1 MSSIVTDK
9 GIVHYEVDGR
19 GKPLVFLHGWL
30 GSWGVWRDTMRAI
43 SGLHQYKIYALDFW
57 GFGDSAKKSAPFF
70 TISSYVFMVDQFME
84 IMGIAQA
91 PVIGHSM
98 GGTVSMNLALE
109 HSSRVEKVVV
119 IGSPMRGSSLN
130 ILLKL
135 AGHQFIASLVWSN
148 LDLLRLGLRIFSS
161 QLAKDG
167 PKLYKMIERD
177 LSRTT
182 VEAFWWSIA
191 SLRDINLQPYLSQ
204 IKVPTLAIYGQKDNI
219 VHPSQA
225 SVIDEQVKGA
235 RVEWMNDS
243 KHFPMLDEP
252 ERFTSV
258 LLDFLAS

>member
-1 MSSIVTDK
+1 MLTISSL
-9 GIVHYEVDGR
+9 R
-19 GKPLVFLHGWL
+19 
-30 GSWGVWRDTMRAI
+30 
-43 SGLHQYKIYALDFW
+43 QYKIYALDFW

-98 GGTVSMNLALE
+98 GGTVAMNLALE
-109 HSSRVEKVVV
+109 HPSRVEKVIV
-119 IGSPMRGSSLN
+119 IGSPMIGSSLN

-148 LDLLRLGLRIFSS
+148 LDLLRLGLKIFSF

-167 PKLYKMIERD
+167 PKLYRMVEKD

-191 SLRDINLQPYLSQ
+191 SLRDINLQPHLGQ
-204 IKVPTLAIYGQKDNI
+204 IKVPTLAIYGKKDNI

-225 SVIDEQVKGA
+225 KIIGEQVKGA
-235 RVEWMNDS
+235 QVEWMNGS

-252 ERFTSV
+252 ERFVSV
-258 LLDFLAS
+258 LLDFLAL

>member
-1 MSSIVTDK
+1 LSSIVTDK

-30 GSWGVWRDTMRAI
+30 GSWDVWRDTMLTI
-43 SGLHQYKIYALDFW
+43 SSLRQYKIYALDFW
-57 GFGDSAKKSAPFF
+57 GFGDSAKKSAPFL

-98 GGTVSMNLALE
+98 GGTVAMNLALE
-109 HSSRVEKVVV
+109 HPSRVEKVVV
-119 IGSPMRGSSLN
+119 IGSPMIGSSLN

-161 QLAKDG
+161 QWAKDG
-167 PKLYKMIERD
+167 QKLYSMIKED
-177 LSRTT
+177 LSQTT
-182 VEAFWWSIA
+182 VEAFRRSIA
-191 SLRDINLQPYLSQ
+191 SLREINLKPYLSQ
-204 IKVPTLAIYGQKDNI
+204 IKVPTLAIYGKKDNI

-225 SVIDEQVKGA
+225 RIIGEQVRDA
-235 RVEWMNDS
+235 RVEWMNGS

-252 ERFTSV
+252 EQFTKV

>member
-1 MSSIVTDK
+1 LSSIVTDK

-30 GSWGVWRDTMRAI
+30 GSWGVWRDTMLTI
-43 SGLHQYKIYALDFW
+43 SDLRQYKIYALDFW

-98 GGTVSMNLALE
+98 GGTVAINLALE
-109 HSSRVEKVVV
+109 HPSRVEKVAV
-119 IGSPMRGSSLN
+119 IGSPMIGSSLN

-148 LDLLRLGLRIFSS
+148 LALLRLGLRMFSP

-167 PKLYKMIERD
+167 PKLYKMIEGD

-182 VEAFWWSIA
+182 AEAFWWSIA
-191 SLRDINLQPYLSQ
+191 SLRDIDLQPHLSQ
-204 IKVPTLAIYGQKDNI
+204 IKAPTLAIYGKKDNI

-225 SVIDEQVKGA
+225 RIIGEQIKGA
-235 RVEWMNDS
+235 RVEWMNGS

-252 ERFTSV
+252 EQFTKV

>member
-1 MSSIVTDK
+1 LSSIVTDK

-30 GSWGVWRDTMRAI
+30 GSWGVWRSTMLTI
-43 SGLHQYKIYALDFW
+43 SDLRQYKIYALDFW
-57 GFGDSAKKSAPFF
+57 GFGDSAKRSAPFF
-70 TISSYVFMVDQFME
+70 TVSSYVFMVDQFME

-91 PVIGHSM
+91 PMIGHSM
-98 GGTVSMNLALE
+98 GGTVAMNLALE
-109 HSSRVEKVVV
+109 HPSRVEKVIV
-119 IGSPMRGSSLN
+119 IGSPMIGSSLN

-135 AGHQFIASLVWSN
+135 AGRQFIASLVWSN
-148 LDLLRLGLRIFSS
+148 LGLLRLGLRIFSS
-161 QLAKDG
+161 QLARDG
-167 PKLYKMIERD
+167 SKLYRMIEKD
-177 LSRTT
+177 LSQTT

-191 SLRDINLQPYLSQ
+191 SLREINLKPYLSQ
-204 IKVPTLAIYGQKDNI
+204 IKVPTLAVCGTKDNI

-225 SVIDEQVKGA
+225 RIIGEQVKGA
-235 RVEWMNDS
+235 QVEWMEGS

>member
-1 MSSIVTDK
+1 MLT
-9 GIVHYEVDGR
+9 
-19 GKPLVFLHGWL
+19 
-30 GSWGVWRDTMRAI
+30 I

-57 GFGDSAKKSAPFF
+57 GFGDSAKKGATSF

-91 PVIGHSM
+91 PVVGHSM
-98 GGTVSMNLALE
+98 GGTVAMSLALE
-109 HSSRVEKVVV
+109 HPSRVKKVVV
-119 IGSPMRGSSLN
+119 IDSPMIGSSLN

-135 AGHQFIASLVWSN
+135 AGYPFIASLVWSN
-148 LDLLRLGLRIFSS
+148 PGLLRLGLRVLSS
-161 QLAKDG
+161 QWAKDG
-167 PKLYKMIERD
+167 PKLYRMIERD
-177 LSRTT
+177 LSQMT

-191 SLRDINLQPYLSQ
+191 SLRDINLQPDLSQ
-204 IKVPTLAIYGQKDNI
+204 ITMPTLAIHGKKDNI

-225 SVIDEQVKGA
+225 SMIGEQVKGA
-235 RVEWMNDS
+235 RVEWMNGS

>member
-19 GKPLVFLHGWL
+19 GKPIVFLHGWL
-30 GSWGVWRDTMRAI
+30 GSWGVWRDTMLTI
-43 SGLHQYKIYALDFW
+43 SGLHQHKIYALDFW
-57 GFGDSAKKSAPFF
+57 GFGDSAKKSARFF

-84 IMGIAQA
+84 LMGIAQA

-98 GGTVSMNLALE
+98 GGTVAMNLALE
-109 HSSRVEKVVV
+109 HPSRVEKVIV
-119 IGSPMRGSSLN
+119 IDSPMVGSSLN

-135 AGHQFIASLVWSN
+135 AGYQFIASLVWSN
-148 LDLLRLGLRIFSS
+148 LDLLRLGLRIFSP
-161 QLAKDG
+161 LWAKDG
-167 PKLYKMIERD
+167 LKLYRMIERD
-177 LSRTT
+177 LSQMT
-182 VEAFWWSIA
+182 VEAFFWSIA

-204 IKVPTLAIYGQKDNI
+204 IKVPTLAIYGSKDNI
-219 VHPSQA
+219 VRPSQA
-225 SVIDEQVKGA
+225 KIIDEQIKGA

-243 KHFPMLDEP
+243 KHYPMLDEP

>member
-30 GSWGVWRDTMRAI
+30 GSWGVWRDTMLTI

-57 GFGDSAKKSAPFF
+57 GFGDSAKRSAPFF
-70 TISSYVFMVDQFME
+70 TVSSYVSMVDQFME

-98 GGTVSMNLALE
+98 GGTVAMNLALE
-109 HSSRVEKVVV
+109 HPSRVEKVIV
-119 IGSPMRGSSLN
+119 IGSPMIGSSLN

-148 LDLLRLGLRIFSS
+148 LGLLRLGLRIFSS
-161 QLAKDG
+161 QLARDG
-167 PKLYKMIERD
+167 MKLYRMIEKD

-191 SLRDINLQPYLSQ
+191 SLREVNLEPYLSQ
-204 IKVPTLAIYGQKDNI
+204 LEVPTLAICGAKDNI
-219 VHPSQA
+219 VEPSQA
-225 SVIDEQVKGA
+225 RIIGEQIKDA
-235 RVEWMNDS
+235 RVAWMEGS

-252 ERFTSV
+252 ERFTNV
-258 LLDFLAS
+258 LLDFLSS

>member
-9 GIVHYEVDGR
+9 GIVHYEVDGH

-30 GSWGVWRDTMRAI
+30 GSWGVWRDTMLTI
-43 SGLHQYKIYALDFW
+43 SDLRQYKIYALDFW
-57 GFGDSAKKSAPFF
+57 GFGDSAKKSASFF
-70 TISSYVFMVDQFME
+70 NISSYVFMVDQFME

-98 GGTVSMNLALE
+98 GGTVAMNLALE
-109 HSSRVEKVVV
+109 HPSRVEKIVV
-119 IGSPMRGSSLN
+119 IGSPMIGSSLN

-135 AGHQFIASLVWSN
+135 AGHQFIASLAWSN

-161 QLAKDG
+161 QWAKDG
-167 PKLYKMIERD
+167 PKLYRMIEGD

-182 VEAFWWSIA
+182 VEAFWWSMA
-191 SLRDINLQPYLSQ
+191 SLRDINLQPHLGQ
-204 IKVPTLAIYGQKDNI
+204 IKVPTLAIYGKKDNI

-225 SVIDEQVKGA
+225 KIIGEQVKGA
-235 RVEWMNDS
+235 RVEWMDGS

-252 ERFTSV
+252 ERFINV
-258 LLDFLAS
+258 LLDFLAL

>member
-30 GSWGVWRDTMRAI
+30 GSWGVWRDTMLTI

-57 GFGDSAKKSAPFF
+57 GFGDSAKKSSASF

-98 GGTVSMNLALE
+98 GGTVAINLALE
-109 HSSRVEKVVV
+109 HPSRVEKVVV
-119 IGSPMRGSSLN
+119 IDAPMIGSSLN

-135 AGHQFIASLVWSN
+135 AGHKFIASLVWSH
-148 LDLLRLGLRIFSS
+148 LGLLRLGLRICSS
-161 QLAKDG
+161 QWAEDG
-167 PKLYKMIERD
+167 PKLYRMIEKD
-177 LSRTT
+177 LSRMT

-191 SLRDINLQPYLSQ
+191 SLREINLKPYLSQ
-204 IKVPTLAIYGQKDNI
+204 IKVPTLAIYGKKDN
-219 VHPSQA
+219 VVNPSQA
-225 SVIDEQVKGA
+225 TIIGEQVKDA
-235 RVEWMNDS
+235 RVEWMNGS
-243 KHFPMLDEP
+243 RHFPMLDEP
-252 ERFTSV
+252 ERFISV

>member
-1 MSSIVTDK
+1 LSSIVTDK

-30 GSWGVWRDTMRAI
+30 GSWDVWRHTMLSI
-43 SGLHQYKIYALDFW
+43 SSLRQYKIYALDFW

-84 IMGIAQA
+84 IMGIAQV

-98 GGTVSMNLALE
+98 GGTVAMNLALE
-109 HSSRVEKVVV
+109 HPSRVEKVVV
-119 IGSPMRGSSLN
+119 IGSPMIGSSLN

-135 AGHQFIASLVWSN
+135 AGHQFVASLVWSN
-148 LDLLRLGLRIFSS
+148 LDLLRLGLKIFSS
-161 QLAKDG
+161 QWAKDG
-167 PKLYKMIERD
+167 PKLYRMIEKD

-191 SLRDINLQPYLSQ
+191 SLREINLKPYLSQ
-204 IKVPTLAIYGQKDNI
+204 IKVPTLAVYGKKDNI

-225 SVIDEQVKGA
+225 RIIGEQVEGA
-235 RVEWMNDS
+235 RVEWMNGS

>member
-30 GSWGVWRDTMRAI
+30 GSWGVWREIMLTI
-43 SGLHQYKIYALDFW
+43 SSLRRYKIYALDFW

-70 TISSYVFMVDQFME
+70 TVPSYVFMVDQFME

-98 GGTVSMNLALE
+98 GGTVAMNLALE
-109 HSSRVEKVVV
+109 HPSRVEKVVV
-119 IGSPMRGSSLN
+119 IGSPMVGSSLN

-148 LDLLRLGLRIFSS
+148 LGLLRLGLRLFSS
-161 QLAKDG
+161 RLAKDG
-167 PKLYKMIERD
+167 PKLYRMIEKD
-177 LSRTT
+177 LSQTT

-191 SLRDINLQPYLSQ
+191 SLRDINLQPYLNQ
-204 IKVPTLAIYGQKDNI
+204 VQVPTLAIYGRKDNI

-225 SVIDEQVKGA
+225 GIIGEEIRDA

>member
-1 MSSIVTDK
+1 MLTISS
-9 GIVHYEVDGR
+9 
-19 GKPLVFLHGWL
+19 
-30 GSWGVWRDTMRAI
+30 
-43 SGLHQYKIYALDFW
+43 LHQYKIYALDFW
-57 GFGDSAKKSAPFF
+57 GFGDSAKKSAPSF

-98 GGTVSMNLALE
+98 GGTVAMSLALE
-109 HSSRVEKVVV
+109 HPSRVEKVVV
-119 IGSPMRGSSLN
+119 IGAPMIGNSLN

-135 AGHQFIASLVWSN
+135 AGHQFIASLVWNN
-148 LDLLRLGLRIFSS
+148 LDLLRLGMRILSS
-161 QLAKDG
+161 QWAKDG
-167 PKLYKMIERD
+167 PKLYRMLAKD

-191 SLRDINLQPYLSQ
+191 SLRDINLQPHLRQ
-204 IKVPTLAIYGQKDNI
+204 IEMPTLAIHGKKDNI
-219 VHPSQA
+219 VNPSQA
-225 SVIDEQVKGA
+225 SIIGEQVKSA
-235 RVEWMNDS
+235 RVEWMNGS

>member
-30 GSWGVWRDTMRAI
+30 GSWDVWRDTMLTI
-43 SGLHQYKIYALDFW
+43 SSLHQYKIYALDFW
-57 GFGDSAKKSAPFF
+57 GFGDSAKKSASFF
-70 TISSYVFMVDQFME
+70 NVSSYVFMVDQFME
-84 IMGIAQA
+84 IMGIVQA

-98 GGTVSMNLALE
+98 GGTVAMNLALE
-109 HSSRVEKVVV
+109 HPSRVEKVVV
-119 IGSPMRGSSLN
+119 IGSPMIGRSLN

-148 LDLLRLGLRIFSS
+148 LDLLRLGLRILSS
-161 QLAKDG
+161 QWARDGPRLYRMLAK
-167 PKLYKMIERD
+167 D

-191 SLRDINLQPYLSQ
+191 SLRGVNLRPFLSQ
-204 IKVPTLAIYGQKDNI
+204 IEVPTLAIYGKKDNI

-225 SVIDEQVKGA
+225 NVIGEQVKGA
-235 RVEWMNDS
+235 RVEWMNGS

-252 ERFTSV
+252 EKFTKV

>member
-19 GKPLVFLHGWL
+19 GQPLVLLHGWL
-30 GSWGVWRDTMRAI
+30 GSWDVWRDTMLTI
-43 SGLHQYKIYALDFW
+43 SDLRQYKIYALDFW
-57 GFGDSAKKSAPFF
+57 GFGDSAKKSAPSF

-91 PVIGHSM
+91 LMIGHSM
-98 GGTVSMNLALE
+98 GGTVAMNLALE
-109 HSSRVEKVVV
+109 HPSRVEKVVV
-119 IGSPMRGSSLN
+119 IDSPMIGSSLN

-135 AGHQFIASLVWSN
+135 AGHQIIASLVWSN
-148 LDLLRLGLRIFSS
+148 PGLLRLGLRILSP
-161 QLAKDG
+161 QWAKDG
-167 PKLYKMIERD
+167 PKLYRMLARD

-204 IKVPTLAIYGQKDNI
+204 IRVPTLAIHGKKDNI

-225 SVIDEQVKGA
+225 SIIDEQIAGA
-235 RVEWMNDS
+235 QVEWMNRS

>member
-30 GSWGVWRDTMRAI
+30 GSWDVWRDTMLTI
-43 SGLHQYKIYALDFW
+43 SSLRQYKIYALDFW
-57 GFGDSAKKSAPFF
+57 GFGDSAKKSAPSF

-98 GGTVSMNLALE
+98 GGTVAMKLALE
-109 HSSRVEKVVV
+109 HPSRVEKVVV
-119 IGSPMRGSSLN
+119 IGSPMVGSSLN

-135 AGHQFIASLVWSN
+135 AGHKLIADLIWSN
-148 LDLLRLGLRIFSS
+148 LDLLRLGLRIFSC
-161 QLAKDG
+161 QWAKDG
-167 PKLYKMIERD
+167 QKLYSMIKED

-182 VEAFWWSIA
+182 VEAFRRSIA
-191 SLRDINLQPYLSQ
+191 SLREINLKPYLSQ
-204 IKVPTLAIYGQKDNI
+204 IQVPTLAIYGRKDNI
-219 VHPSQA
+219 VDPSQA
-225 SVIDEQVKGA
+225 MVIGEQVKGT
-235 RVEWMNDS
+235 RVEWMNGS

-258 LLDFLAS
+258 LLDFLTS

>member
-1 MSSIVTDK
+1 LSSIVTDK

-30 GSWGVWRDTMRAI
+30 GSWDVWRDTMRTI
-43 SGLHQYKIYALDFW
+43 SGLRQYKIYALDFW
-57 GFGDSAKKSAPFF
+57 GFGDSAKKSASFF

-98 GGTVSMNLALE
+98 GGTVAMNLALE
-109 HSSRVEKVVV
+109 HPSRVEKVIV
-119 IGSPMRGSSLN
+119 IGSPMIGSSLN

-135 AGHQFIASLVWSN
+135 AGHKFIAYLVWNN

-161 QLAKDG
+161 QSAKDG
-167 PKLYKMIERD
+167 QKLYSMIKED

-182 VEAFWWSIA
+182 VEAFRRSIA
-191 SLRDINLQPYLSQ
+191 SLREINLKPYLSQ
-204 IKVPTLAIYGQKDNI
+204 IQVPTLAIYGKKDNI

-225 SVIDEQVKGA
+225 RIIGEQVRGA
-235 RVEWMNDS
+235 RVEWMNGS

-252 ERFTSV
+252 EQFTKV